1 MNRIIHIVFVASTI
15 ILLSSCSSIVRFSS
29 TEQRNKPLTTKEK
42 ENNNTDNKNEI
53 NINPKEKDFQINDIR
68 LKILAEANSWIGTPY
83 VYGGNSRIGADC
95 SGFVQSV
102 FLAVGISLP
111 RTSQQQFDYSE
122 RINLEEIEIG
132 DLIFFKRKGKISH
145 VGIYAGDSEMIHSS
159 SSRGVIR
166 QPIEEYL
173 RNNNYA
179 GTGKIIGKIS
189 KK

>member
-1 MNRIIHIVFVASTI
+1 M
-15 ILLSSCSSIVRFSS
+15 RFSS
-29 TEQRNKPLTTKEK
+29 NEQRNNPLTTKEK
-42 ENNNTDNKNEI
+42 DNDTYNNNEI
-53 NINPKEKDFQINDIR
+53 STNPKEKYHQINDIR

-83 VYGGNSRIGADC
+83 VYGGNSRSGADC

-145 VGIYAGDSEMIHSS
+145 VGIYSGDGTMIHSS
-159 SSRGVIR
+159 SSQGVIR
-166 QPIEEYL
+166 QSIEEYL
-173 RNNNYA
+173 RTNNFA

-189 KK
+189 KR